1 MWLYVLIWSFFW
13 YFGSVKGI
21 FFSIKGRRLKRSN
34 IDTGNSISVQ
44 NLISYSALIDVKEL
58 LRHLFCFVLN
68 LKFTANDTAVTM
80 ISFSPVYLVV
90 LPWRNNIIQKRV
102 NFGIMKGYSFT
113 FLWQHSP
120 QKVEQ
125 WVILIPARPSLPV
138 SVKFLLSLLS
148 LRIICSSSTC
158 PCPVLVL
165 LSSCL
170 SIEPILVQHVLVSPQ
185 QVEDWVNA
193 LLISRDW
200 ETNHVGGVNPVKSNW
215 KIINY

>member
-1 MWLYVLIWSFFW
+1 M
-13 YFGSVKGI
+13 
-21 FFSIKGRRLKRSN
+21 
-34 IDTGNSISVQ
+34 
-44 NLISYSALIDVKEL
+44 

-68 LKFTANDTAVTM
+68 LKFTAKDTAVTM

-170 SIEPILVQHVLVSPQ
+170 AKLSIEPILVLVLVLVSPQ

-193 LLISRDW
+193 LLICRNW
-200 ETNHVGGVNPVKSNW
+200 ETNHVGEVNQV
-215 KIINY
+215 Y